1 MLKYLISWFD
11 SELKTSNH
19 KSSIPKQQEF
29 KLNINKYL
37 IHVIFLNSGI
47 TKTSWDV
54 FKVLA

>member
-47 TKTSWDV
+47 TKTS
-54 FKVLA
+54 